1 MTTAGR
7 VGTGNRTETGTRRA
21 PLLGSV
27 SLRAL
32 ALDVGYWGASL
43 CGILALVLR
52 AWEPASLRALF
63 PREVRLISWDGR
75 PQPRRHSRTR
85 LIGLTGLT
93 QVQQD
98 HGCQAGQLRRE
109 RQQKQ
114 QRQQLTG
121 RACEGERWARWTR
134 WRARSW
140 AVEQALWQQRRVGGV
155 EQVGRM
161 MTLYMYRGV
170 APPAPSLPGTG
181 YRACRCA
188 LASTASS

>member
-1 MTTAGR
+1 MPLAWMLV
-7 VGTGNRTETGTRRA
+7 VGA
-21 PLLGSV
+21 HYCS
-27 SLRAL
+27 
-32 ALDVGYWGASL
+32 
-43 CGILALVLR
+43 ILALVLR

-114 QRQQLTG
+114 QRQPLTG
-121 RACEGERWARWTR
+121 PACEGERWARWTR
-134 WRARSW
+134 WRAGHAAGQSSRLCGSR
-140 AVEQALWQQRRVGGV
+140 EGGWSGA
-155 EQVGRM
+155 GR
-161 MTLYMYRGV
+161 TDDDLYMYRGV
-170 APPAPSLPGTG
+170 TPPRLALPGTV
-181 YRACRCA
+181 YRACGCA
-188 LASTASS
+188 LASTAS